1 MSIQHIF
8 FDLDHTLWDFERN
21 SELAFQRIFEERKI
35 PVSITDFLKIYKPI
49 NFKYWKLYREE
60 KVSKEVLRYNRLKET
75 FEELTYSISTE
86 LIIAISEDYINFL
99 SDYNHLFEGT
109 IEILDYLKEKY
120 ELHIITNGFKEVQ
133 HLKMEKSGIKKYF
146 THIITA
152 ESIGVKKPDP
162 KIFAYAMK
170 LAKATPNNS
179 VMIGDSYEADVIGGL
194 DMGMSAIYCNLEKK
208 ENIKGISTIQ
218 SLIELKQYL

>member
-170 LAKATPNNS
+170 LAKATPKNS

-194 DMGMSAIYCNLEKK
+194 DMGMSVIYCNLEKK
-208 ENIKGISTIQ
+208 ENIKGISDKFHNVIY
-218 SLIELKQYL
+218 KNV